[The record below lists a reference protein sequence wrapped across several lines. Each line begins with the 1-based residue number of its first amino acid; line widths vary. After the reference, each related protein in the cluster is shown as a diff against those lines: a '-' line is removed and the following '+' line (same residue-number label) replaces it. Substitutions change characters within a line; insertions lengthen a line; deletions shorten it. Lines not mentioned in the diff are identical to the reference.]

1 MDGSKALNGLK
12 GLFQSATDRIK
23 GAGPSGVNGAGQVV
37 KYQPVDKRTVERLW
51 KSMDKVVT
59 LCSNRKLSL
68 KNSPPFIL
76 DILPDTYQHLKLI
89 MHAYDND
96 PNTLA
101 EFFYFQVFVEN
112 FNTKCKQVIKLFS
125 TAKDQIYNEHSDSRR
140 SLTKMSLIFSHMA
153 TELKAMFP
161 LPSGK
166 FLGVDFRITKADAG
180 DFWHTNFPGQSLV
193 TWSDFRSKLEQV
205 HQLNDQM
212 EASALKTTI
221 DLSQSDHISVFE
233 FDVFTRLFQP
243 WSNLLENWNNLVVKH
258 VGYKAFLTYD
268 EVKARLTEFIN
279 KPGTYIFRL
288 SCTRLG
294 QWAIGYVTHDG
305 NILQT
310 IPQNKSLI
318 QALLEGSQEGFYL
331 FPNGEDQN
339 PDLKSAVTVTA
350 KDHVRVT
357 QEQYDIYCEIGST
370 FQLCK
375 ICAERNK
382 DVKLEPCGH
391 LMCQECLHSWVDC
404 GGTKCP
410 FCREDIRDSCTIVVD
425 PFHLHSEYSA
435 VNDND
440 SESNSKNGPLHKV
453 SRPLPKE
460 PPSLFDDDEDILPVM
475 RVKSTDESSDGTIAP
490 PPPLPSR
497 GQRRINSVYDPK
509 RLQPTG
515 AECPTKLQ
523 DSPSLGLGERSKSI
537 STDRANRIK
546 KQVNKQISE
555 FEHPTDNSE
564 LFGGGDS
571 SRIAGY
577 ASVSKK
583 NASKQTNSFPLQEQ
597 QAASRQ
603 LQTEPERKDVE
614 IYDEPLA
621 ISVSNA
627 TNKTEQKK
635 DKETV
640 TYIDV
645 EILQNPNYGDLGAIR
660 DEGNRTLR
668 YSDVIATDVNGECV
682 VALSDCLPNT
692 TKKDTVTS
700 PTPLLNIS
708 PEESEKKG
716 ENSKD
721 DIVHSKPQIK
731 RSASDNPNPFF
742 TELNAENL
750 ADKLSIFTKD
760 PFAVDIQS
768 QLIDIDFINPFST
781 ENTSATKTINQMEP
795 TNSSN
800 YVNLKPQNIIEMQ
813 KEDVLIP
820 PLPPKQVKPTGGKEN
835 YQSAIQELKALGYP
849 EDEIVRAVSVAKN
862 NIEMAKSIL
871 EAFCPLKKK

>member
-1 MDGSKALNGLK
+1 MDGNKALNGLK

-23 GAGPSGVNGAGQVV
+23 GTGPGGVNGAAQVQ
-37 KYQPVDKRTVERLW
+37 KYQPVEKRHVEKLW

-89 MHAYDND
+89 MHAYEND
-96 PNTLA
+96 PTSLA
-101 EFFYFQVFVEN
+101 DFFYFQVFIEN

-125 TAKDQIYNEHSDSRR
+125 TAKDQIYNELSDARR
-140 SLTKMSLIFSHMA
+140 TLTKMSLIFSHMA

-161 LPSGK
+161 PPSGK

-180 DFWHTNFPGQSLV
+180 EFWHTNFPGQPLV
-193 TWSDFRSKLEQV
+193 TWSDFRTKLELV
-205 HQLNDQM
+205 HLINDQM
-212 EASALKTTI
+212 EASALKTTM

-294 QWAIGYVTHDG
+294 QWAIGYVTLDG

-331 FPNGEDQN
+331 FPNGEDHN
-339 PDLKSAVTVTA
+339 PDLKAAVTVTS

-425 PFHLHSEYSA
+425 PFHFQAEYSA
-435 VNDND
+435 VIDND
-440 SESNSKNGPLHKV
+440 HDSNGRSSLFPKSN
-453 SRPLPKE
+453 RPLPKE
-460 PPSLFDDDEDILPVM
+460 PPSLFDEDEDILPVL
-475 RVKSTDESSDGTIAP
+475 RVKSIEELSDGTPA

-497 GQRRINSVYDPK
+497 GQKRINSVYDPK
-509 RLQPTG
+509 RLQQTR
-515 AECPTKLQ
+515 AADSVQLQ
-523 DSPSLGLGERSKSI
+523 DSLTLGLAERSKSI
-537 STDRANRIK
+537 STERITRVK
-546 KQVNKQISE
+546 NIANKQMSE
-555 FEHPTDNSE
+555 LENTIENSE
-564 LFGGGDS
+564 LAVG
-571 SRIAGY
+571 GY
-577 ASVSKK
+577 ASVSK
-583 NASKQTNSFPLQEQ
+583 NSVNSFPFHDQ
-597 QAASRQ
+597 QAPSRH
-603 LQTEPERKDVE
+603 LPESE
-614 IYDEPLA
+614 INNLEVYEDATLHSALSQESP
-621 ISVSNA
+621 IRNA
-627 TNKTEQKK
+627 TNKTDQKK
-635 DKETV
+635 DKDTV
-640 TYIDV
+640 TYIEVDV
-645 EILQNPNYGDLGAIR
+645 LKNPNYGDLSGVH
-660 DEGNRTLR
+660 DEGNRTLK

-682 VALSDCLPNT
+682 VALSESIPST
-692 TKKDTVTS
+692 TKIHSFSS
-700 PTPLLNIS
+700 PNSPLIITA
-708 PEESEKKG
+708 EESEKKG
-716 ENSKD
+716 EMLQDGTVQSKSH
-721 DIVHSKPQIK
+721 IE
-731 RSASDNPNPFF
+731 RSASDNPNPFLIEF
-742 TELNAENL
+742 DVSTNILNN
-750 ADKLSIFTKD
+750 D
-760 PFAVDIQS
+760 PFTQS
-768 QLIDIDFINPFST
+768 DTTLELERDYINPFST
-781 ENTSATKTINQMEP
+781 ENAAVTRTINQIEP
-795 TNSSN
+795 DSDSN
-800 YVNLKPQNIIEMQ
+800 YVNLKPQNIKEMQ
-813 KEDVLIP
+813 KEDMLMP
-820 PLPPKQVKPTGGKEN
+820 PLPPKQVKAPVKKEN
-835 YQSAIQELKALGYP
+835 YQSAMQELKALGYP
-849 EDEIVRAVSVAKN
+849 EDEVIRAVGVAKN

-871 EAFCPLKKK
+871 EAFCPLQKK

>member
-1 MDGSKALNGLK
+1 MMDGSKALNGLK

-23 GAGPSGVNGAGQVV
+23 GAGPGAVNGAGQVQ
-37 KYQPVDKRTVERLW
+37 KFQPVEKRHVERLW

-89 MHAYDND
+89 MHAYEND
-96 PNTLA
+96 PTSLA
-101 EFFYFQVFVEN
+101 DFFYFQVFIEN

-125 TAKDQIYNEHSDSRR
+125 TAKDHIYNELSDARR
-140 SLTKMSLIFSHMA
+140 TLTKMSLIFSHMA

-161 LPSGK
+161 TPTGK

-180 DFWHTNFPGQSLV
+180 EFWHTNFPGQSLV
-193 TWSDFRSKLEQV
+193 TWSDFRSKLELV

-212 EASALKTTI
+212 EASALKTTM

-331 FPNGEDQN
+331 FPDGEDHN
-339 PDLKSAVTVTA
+339 PDLKSAVTVTS
-350 KDHVRVT
+350 KDHIRVT

-425 PFHLHSEYSA
+425 PFRFQMEYSA
-435 VNDND
+435 VVDNELD
-440 SESNSKNGPLHKV
+440 SNGNNGGLPK
-453 SRPLPKE
+453 STRPLPKE
-460 PPSLFDDDEDILPVM
+460 PPSLFDEDEDILPVM
-475 RVKSTDESSDGTIAP
+475 RVKSKGDSPDGTGAP

-509 RLQPTG
+509 RQQATG
-515 AECPTKLQ
+515 AESSVQIQESPT
-523 DSPSLGLGERSKSI
+523 LGLAERSKSI
-537 STDRANRIK
+537 STERTNRVK
-546 KQVNKQISE
+546 KQINKQRLQ
-555 FEHPTDNSE
+555 FENTIDNSE
-564 LFGGGDS
+564 LLAGRHENTG
-571 SRIAGY
+571 IAGY

-583 NASKQTNSFPLQEQ
+583 NSSKQINSFPIQDHLVP
-597 QAASRQ
+597 SRPT
-603 LQTEPERKDVE
+603 TESERKNAEDL
-614 IYDEPLA
+614 YDQA
-621 ISVSNA
+621 ISEITLSQN
-627 TNKTEQKK
+627 TCMPSGTSKPDQKK
-635 DKETV
+635 EKETI
-640 TYIDV
+640 TYIEVDV
-645 EILQNPNYGDLGAIR
+645 LQNPNYGDLKGIH
-660 DEGNRTLR
+660 DEGNRTLK
-668 YSDVIATDVNGECV
+668 YSDVIATDSDGECV
-682 VALSDCLPNT
+682 VALSEPIPSITKLKASVSLEDGKREELLQDT
-692 TKKDTVTS
+692 T
-700 PTPLLNIS
+700 
-708 PEESEKKG
+708 
-716 ENSKD
+716 
-721 DIVHSKPQIK
+721 VHSKPEIA
-731 RSASDNPNPFF
+731 RSASDNGNPFLKEF
-742 TELNAENL
+742 DVDLQTSLL
-750 ADKLSIFTKD
+750 LSRD
-760 PFAVDIQS
+760 PFKEHETTTQPSEV
-768 QLIDIDFINPFST
+768 DFINPFST
-781 ENTSATKTINQMEP
+781 ETAAVTRTINQMEP
-795 TNSSN
+795 GSNSN
-800 YVNLKPQNIIEMQ
+800 YVNLKPQNILEM
-813 KEDVLIP
+813 KREDLLMP
-820 PLPPKQVKPTGGKEN
+820 PLPPKQVRAPVKKEN
-835 YQSAIQELKALGYP
+835 YQPAMQELKALGYP
-849 EDEIVRAVSVAKN
+849 EDEVIRAVGIAKN